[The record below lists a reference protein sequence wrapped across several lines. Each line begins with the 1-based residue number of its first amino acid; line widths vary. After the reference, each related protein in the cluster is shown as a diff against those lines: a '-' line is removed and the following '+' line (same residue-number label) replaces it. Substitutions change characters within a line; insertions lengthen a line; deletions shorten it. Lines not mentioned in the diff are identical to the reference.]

1 MANIVY
7 KINNVDFSDVL
18 EEGGLVWERND
29 LDAEGTGRDLNGDML
44 RDRTT
49 TKVTLKVSTIPLTT
63 ERISQ
68 LLQAI
73 YPQTAQITY
82 LDPQAGTAL
91 VKTMYVAKCPA
102 TCQRQY
108 GDTQL
113 WDGVSF
119 SHIEC

>member
-1 MANIVY
+1 MAEVVY
-7 KINNVDFSDVL
+7 IIDNVDFSDLV
-18 EEGGLVWERND
+18 EEGGLTWERND

-49 TKVTLKVSTIPLTT
+49 TKVTLKVTTIPLTT
-63 ERISQ
+63 EEISL

-73 YPQTAQITY
+73 YPQTHKVIYT
-82 LDPQAGTAL
+82 DPQEGGA
-91 VKTMYVAKCPA
+91 VEKTFYVAKCPA

-113 WDGVSF
+113 WDGINF

>member
-1 MANIVY
+1 MANVVY

-18 EEGGLVWERND
+18 KEGGLQWELND

-44 RDRTT
+44 RSRTT
-49 TKVTLKVSTIPLTT
+49 SKVTLKITTIPLTT

-68 LLQAI
+68 FLKAI
-73 YPQTAQITY
+73 YPQTASITY
-82 LDPQAGTAL
+82 TDPMEGTT
-91 VKTMYVAKCPA
+91 VTKTMYVAKRPA
-102 TCQRQY
+102 TCQRQH

-119 SHIEC
+119 SHIEM

>member
-1 MANIVY
+1 MANVVY

-18 EEGGLVWERND
+18 EEGGLQWERND
-29 LDAEGTGRDLNGDML
+29 LDAEGTGRDLDGNML

-49 TKVTLKVSTIPLTT
+49 SKVTLKVKTIPLTT

-73 YPQTAQITY
+73 YPQNATVTY
-82 LDPQAGTAL
+82 TDPQVGGA
-91 VKTMYVAKCPA
+91 VSKTMYVAKCPA
-102 TCQRQY
+102 TCERQH
-108 GDTQL
+108 GETQL

>member
-1 MANIVY
+1 MADVVY
-7 KINNVDFSDVL
+7 KINNVDYSGIL

-29 LDAEGTGRDLNGDML
+29 LDAEGTGRDLNGDMI

-49 TKVTLKVSTIPLTT
+49 SKVTLKVTTIPLTT
-63 ERISQ
+63 VQISA

-73 YPQTAQITY
+73 YPQTASITY
-82 LDPQAGTAL
+82 TDPQQGTT
-91 VKTMYVAKCPA
+91 VTKTMYVAKVPA

-108 GDTQL
+108 GTTQL